1 MIDISP
7 DTVKPQLER
16 ILASSEFV
24 ASKVLSRF
32 LSYVVEQTLKN
43 QSGSIKQY
51 TIAVEALGYGPDFDP
66 QSNPNIRIN
75 ARKLRRALNRYYLEK
90 GIEDPIQIDIPKG
103 GYVPVFMPNHGISQD
118 AKSASEPICL
128 VPATAKQQVT
138 LPDGPSIAILPLE
151 YMGNGPEHAC
161 LASGISEE
169 IVIALTRFQDFLVI
183 GPLDRDKIRQ
193 KQLGPRGI
201 GREYNVRFVL
211 DGTARLRGQTLRLT
225 NKLTDANN
233 GKQLW
238 GLAHDYDIEDASI
251 DQAENEIVSQVVA
264 SIADNYGVIPRM
276 LAQEELSHHD
286 ESLSEYKA
294 ILKFY
299 DVIRAPTPVS
309 LAEGIAD
316 LERVIKRHPKHDLAI
331 ALLSDLHG
339 GPYWLGFVD
348 DNSGLERAEIL
359 ARRALA
365 LNPNS
370 QEAHFAMAEVHYL
383 RLRQAACLLE
393 LERTLELNPNN
404 ARVLAN
410 SALFLTGLGQGER
423 GLAIIQKAM
432 RLNPHHPGWYHFIPF
447 SYHFYQGDYESA
459 LFAANGFN
467 TPEFFWDPL
476 IRTAVLGQLDR
487 QAEAKKTAGE
497 LLAIVPDFE
506 PRSRSLIQRMVFLEE
521 HAEMLLEGLHK
532 AGVKVFDA

>member
-1 MIDISP
+1 VIDISP
-7 DTVKPQLER
+7 ISVKSQLER
-16 ILASSEFV
+16 ILASTEFM
-24 ASKVLSRF
+24 ASNVLSRF
-32 LSYVVEQTLKN
+32 LRYVVKQTLN
-43 QSGSIKQY
+43 GQSASIKQY
-51 TIAVEALGYGPDFDP
+51 TIAVEALGYGADFEP
-66 QSNPNIRIN
+66 QANPNIRIQ
-75 ARKLRRALNRYYLEK
+75 ARKLRRALDRYYYEEGLD
-90 GIEDPIQIDIPKG
+90 DPVRIDIPKG
-103 GYVPVFMPNHGISQD
+103 GYVPVFVPNHNIPQNAD
-118 AKSASEPICL
+118 SASEPVCP
-128 VPATAKQQVT
+128 VPDAAEQQVM
-138 LPDGPSIAILPLE
+138 LPDGPSIAILPLK

-169 IVIALTRFQDFLVI
+169 IVIALTRFQDFLVV

-211 DGTARLRGQTLRLT
+211 DGTARLRGQNLRLT
-225 NKLTDANN
+225 TKLTDANN

-238 GLAHDYDIEDASI
+238 GQAHDYDIGASSI

-276 LAQEELSHHD
+276 LAQEKLSHHD
-286 ESLSEYKA
+286 ECLSEYKA

-316 LERVIKRHPKHDLAI
+316 LERVIERHPKHDLAI
-331 ALLSDLHG
+331 ALLSDLNG

-348 DNSGLERAEIL
+348 DTSGLERAEIL

-365 LNPNS
+365 LNPNL
-370 QEAHFAMAEVHYL
+370 QESHFAMAEVHYL
-383 RLRQAACLLE
+383 RHRQEACLFE

-487 QAEAKKTAGE
+487 QAEAKKAAGE
-497 LLAIVPDFE
+497 LMAIVPDFG
-506 PRSRSLIQRMVFLEE
+506 PRSRSLIQRMVFLQE
-521 HAEMLLEGLHK
+521 HTEMLLEGLHK
-532 AGVKVFDA
+532 AGVTVFDS